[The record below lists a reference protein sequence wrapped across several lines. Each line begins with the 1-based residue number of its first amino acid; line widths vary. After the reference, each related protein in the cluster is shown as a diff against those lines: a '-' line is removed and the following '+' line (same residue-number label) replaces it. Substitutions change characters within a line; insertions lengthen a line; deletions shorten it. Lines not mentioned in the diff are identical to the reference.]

1 MISLKTIQEGKI
13 MATKITIIGA
23 GSVGAT
29 IAYTLSLETL
39 ATEILLLDI
48 NTKKA
53 NGEALDIVQST
64 AFRDPIKI
72 LAGDYE
78 EAKGSNIVI
87 ITSGVAR
94 KPGMTRLDLAKTN
107 VGIMRDIA
115 SKIAPVCPYAK
126 YIIVSNPVD
135 ILTYVFMKESGIPE
149 SQVIGSG
156 TQLDSARLRHLI
168 ADECGVSSKNV
179 HAYVFGEHGDSS
191 FVPWSVAHVA
201 GVPIHEYYEK
211 YSKNKENKFDPDRI
225 IDTVRKSGGVII
237 ADKGATFYAIAVSVV
252 KICRMILA
260 SENSVTTISTMMH
273 GEYGLRDVCV
283 SVSCLVGPNGVEKKI
298 VLPLTDEELNKLKAS
313 GAVMH
318 QMVDHIYGQEE
329 R

>member
-1 MISLKTIQEGKI
+1 

-39 ATEILLLDI
+39 ATEILLIDI
-48 NTKKA
+48 NEKKA

-64 AFRDPIKI
+64 AFRDPISVTS
-72 LAGDYE
+72 GDYAD
-78 EAKGSNIVI
+78 AKGSNIVI
-87 ITSGVAR
+87 ITSGMGR

-107 VGIMRDIA
+107 VSIMRDIA
-115 SKIAPVCPYAK
+115 GKIAPVCPYAK

-149 SQVIGSG
+149 SQIIGSG

-201 GVPIHEYYEK
+201 GVPVAEYYK
-211 YSKNKENKFDPDRI
+211 TYAKNKDAEFDPDRI

-252 KICRMILA
+252 KLCRMILS

-273 GEYGLRDVCV
+273 GEYGLRDVC
-283 SVSCLVGPNGVEKKI
+283 PNGVEKKI
-298 VLPLTDEELNKLKAS
+298 ILPLTDEELEKLKAS
-313 GAVMH
+313 AAVMH
-318 QMVDHIYGQEE
+318 QMVEHIYGEDKQ
-329 R
+329 

>member
-1 MISLKTIQEGKI
+1 

-39 ATEILLLDI
+39 ATEILLIDI
-48 NTKKA
+48 NEKKA

-64 AFRDPIKI
+64 AFRDPISVTS
-72 LAGDYE
+72 GDYAD
-78 EAKGSNIVI
+78 AKGSNIVI
-87 ITSGVAR
+87 ITSGMGR

-107 VGIMRDIA
+107 VSIMRDIA
-115 SKIAPVCPYAK
+115 GKIAPVCPYAK

-149 SQVIGSG
+149 SQIIGSG

-201 GVPIHEYYEK
+201 GVPVAEYYK
-211 YSKNKENKFDPDRI
+211 TYAKNKDAEFDPDRI
-225 IDTVRKSGGVII
+225 IDTVRKSGGVIS
-237 ADKGATFYAIAVSVV
+237 ADKGATFYASAVSVV
-252 KICRMILA
+252 KLCRMILS

-298 VLPLTDEELNKLKAS
+298 ILPLTDEELGKLKAS
-313 GAVMH
+313 AAVMH
-318 QMVDHIYGQEE
+318 QMVEHIYGEDKQ
-329 R
+329 